1 MFSQNDTLW
10 IVQKEDRDGV
20 NNILLTLTRVS
31 GGQSCS
37 RAQIKIWGQL
47 KSNLTVVTLFLILQ
61 LLSYTVPSLLIV
73 CSWAIQSDIWPRKVS
88 MGCWCAEDKTIT
100 IILFWGSSPSD
111 WSWGK
116 TTVWEKYV
124 LVWEKRTK
132 LGPNQLPV
140 EVEQSK
146 RTRCMLYCCIRE
158 LCTARLNKCITNGDG
173 QKIPETRSLSIWI

>member
-1 MFSQNDTLW
+1 MSLGAKLFSFE
-10 IVQKEDRDGV
+10 IVIAQ
-20 NNILLTLTRVS
+20 
-31 GGQSCS
+31 
-37 RAQIKIWGQL
+37 RAQIKIGGQL

-116 TTVWEKYV
+116 TTVWEKRIF
-124 LVWEKRTK
+124 VWEKRTK

-173 QKIPETRSLSIWI
+173 QKIPETIIEGDKLFKIKRWLWFPFYSAML